1 MVKEILIQNTTMD
14 NGKRGQ
20 LRTGKEKG
28 NNVVKGSFF
37 GAAHFYLRS
46 LRNYPNLET
55 NCHYF
60 KRLKSKLLD

>member
-1 MVKEILIQNTTMD
+1 MVKEILIQNTTID
-14 NGKRGQ
+14 NGERGQ

-28 NNVVKGSFF
+28 NNVVKGSFL
-37 GAAHFYLRS
+37 GGHFYLRS
-46 LRNYPNLET
+46 LRNDPNLET